1 MPTKR
6 CFFNRFIR
14 RQFYRRWFGLLALI
28 GLPLSALMAASP
40 AAKTPTPDDLHIYL
54 LIGQSNMSGWA
65 AIPEDMMGILER
77 CYLLNAEGEWEPARN
92 PLNRYSTI
100 RKDLNQQ
107 KLGPGYSFARKM
119 LEADPDLRIGLIVNA
134 RGGTS
139 IHHWRSESHLY
150 QGIRERAEAF
160 RDSGQIKGVLWHQGE
175 SDSDLTGKYLNKL
188 KTLIEDLRRDLNDP
202 ALPFVAGQ
210 IRFEPE
216 QAINKVIA
224 SLPDEVE
231 YTAVVSS
238 EGLKTKDK
246 WHFDT
251 ASQIELGERYAEQML
266 QLQRKVA
273 AESAPQRPDDIK
285 LIDVHVH
292 AHPLAKGG
300 LERVSAWMDDRRMD
314 QCIISPLDHKRSRA
328 YTEEERLRMVEAFKP
343 YRGRIHRMALIEP
356 GEYES
361 LDEAV
366 AYLKQEKA
374 DGVVA
379 MGEHYGKNLR
389 FDDPKNLFIYEACKL
404 AGLPVM
410 FHIDQ
415 NKNMVTRGMPE
426 VDHVLQQFPDVKI
439 ITHAYWWRHYRDGT
453 CDRQLSQYPNLYGDI
468 SVSGIEAFKRNHK
481 QAREFLIKHQDKIMF
496 GTDEG
501 WWSFEKPWEDNP
513 HYTLLEE
520 LNLPDAVRRKIYRDN
535 AIKVYGL
542 KP

>member
-6 CFFNRFIR
+6 CFFNRFIH

-251 ASQIELGERYAEQML
+251 ASQIKLGERYAEQML
-266 QLQRKVA
+266 QLQRKV
-273 AESAPQRPDDIK
+273 
-285 LIDVHVH
+285 
-292 AHPLAKGG
+292 
-300 LERVSAWMDDRRMD
+300 
-314 QCIISPLDHKRSRA
+314 
-328 YTEEERLRMVEAFKP
+328 
-343 YRGRIHRMALIEP
+343 
-356 GEYES
+356 
-361 LDEAV
+361 
-366 AYLKQEKA
+366 
-374 DGVVA
+374 
-379 MGEHYGKNLR
+379 
-389 FDDPKNLFIYEACKL
+389 
-404 AGLPVM
+404 
-410 FHIDQ
+410 
-415 NKNMVTRGMPE
+415 
-426 VDHVLQQFPDVKI
+426 
-439 ITHAYWWRHYRDGT
+439 
-453 CDRQLSQYPNLYGDI
+453 
-468 SVSGIEAFKRNHK
+468 
-481 QAREFLIKHQDKIMF
+481 DK
-496 GTDEG
+496 
-501 WWSFEKPWEDNP
+501 
-513 HYTLLEE
+513 
-520 LNLPDAVRRKIYRDN
+520 
-535 AIKVYGL
+535 
-542 KP
+542 